1 MDFVLIGLMLGVW
14 GSFILYGWV
23 LEDIKGTP
31 WGENAERF
39 KDTDFL
45 ILAQSLGN
53 VLVSGSLLLA
63 LKEGPI
69 THRSATQ
76 HSSCSVLHPHPRA
89 ATTMPSL
96 HLTSS

>member
-1 MDFVLIGLMLGVW
+1 MDFLLIGLMLGVW

-76 HSSCSVLHPHPRA
+76 HSSCSVLQCSTRTPELP
-89 ATTMPSL
+89 L
-96 HLTSS
+96 QCHLFT